1 MPASD
6 APYPRAAILTAWVN
20 AWVAGD
26 VDGLASCPAVSPAA
40 AVSAEVGGAWGA
52 GGAGRDGDGADGV
65 GAAEGADGAA
75 STQPGVGS
83 RRGPVGLQ
91 LQPLG
96 QTLALLVA
104 EHGARLRATALLP
117 VAGDPAGLPPEARA
131 ARESGEV
138 AVLSDG
144 RPGDP
149 HYVLFPATGGDRVM
163 ARWQMERAHV
173 APAALVTDLRTAR
186 LQIMELLPRVVA
198 LAESAGGR
206 PMSDGALRERLRL
219 LEGVPLPPG
228 SAPAAVE
235 LARRSASLLAIVDAA
250 AEGLVRDP
258 SRRAELMPELR
269 PLAAAGRQALAAA
282 FSGAVGA

>member
-6 APYPRAAILTAWVN
+6 APYPRAAILTAWIN

-40 AVSAEVGGAWGA
+40 AVSTEVGPGS
-52 GGAGRDGDGADGV
+52 
-65 GAAEGADGAA
+65 GAARAA
-75 STQPGVGS
+75 GQPAS
-83 RRGPVGLQ
+83 RRGPLGLQ

-104 EHGARLRATALLP
+104 EHGAQLGATALLP
-117 VAGDPAGLPPEARA
+117 VAGDPAGLPPDARA
-131 ARESGEV
+131 PRESGEV
-138 AVLSDG
+138 TVLSDG

-149 HYVLFPATGGDRVM
+149 QYVLFPATGGDRVT
-163 ARWQMERAHV
+163 ARWRLDRAHV
-173 APAALVTDLRTAR
+173 ASAAMVTDLRTAR
-186 LQIMELLPRVVA
+186 LQIMELLPRVVG

-219 LEGVPLPPG
+219 LEEVPLPPG

-235 LARRSASLLAIVDAA
+235 LARRSAALLAIVGAA
-250 AEGLVRDP
+250 AEGLDGDP
-258 SRRAELMPELR
+258 GRRAELLPQLR
-269 PLAAAGRQALAAA
+269 PLATAGRQALAAA
-282 FSGAVGA
+282 FSRAVGA

>member
-20 AWVAGD
+20 AWAAGG

-40 AVSAEVGGAWGA
+40 AVSAEVGAGA
-52 GGAGRDGDGADGV
+52 
-65 GAAEGADGAA
+65 GAA
-75 STQPGVGS
+75 SSAPELP
-83 RRGPVGLQ
+83 RGPVGPQ

-104 EHGARLRATALLP
+104 EYGTRLRATALLP
-117 VAGDPAGLPPEARA
+117 VPGDPAGLPPEARA
-131 ARESGEV
+131 ARDSGEV

-149 HYVLFPATGGDRVM
+149 HYVLFPATGGDRAM
-163 ARWQMERAHV
+163 ARWRMERAYV

-186 LQIMELLPRVVA
+186 LQIMELLPRVVG

-206 PMSDGALRERLRL
+206 PMSDAGLRERLRL
-219 LEGVPLPPG
+219 LEEVPLPSG

-250 AEGLVRDP
+250 AEGLDGDP
-258 SRRAELMPELR
+258 MRRAELMPELR
-269 PLAAAGRQALAAA
+269 PLATAGRQALAAA